1 MRLFIRYRKIKG
13 MKSRELFKIK
23 LENYRPLLWY
33 GDTVFGRYASIKN
46 LLGSQ
51 FGREF
56 ANVLAEPSVM
66 DGENG
71 VRYGVWYAENVEEYR
86 SFDKLGPE
94 EQVQAANQ
102 LSGMLEK
109 VTAFADQLLQSGET
123 SHKQMGE
130 ILHLAFRVPGY
141 ESIYWGNGKVILVLW
156 GFVSDE

>member
-1 MRLFIRYRKIKG
+1 

-56 ANVLAEPSVM
+56 ANVLAEPSVI

-94 EQVQAANQ
+94 EQEQAANQ
-102 LSGMLEK
+102 LSGMLE
-109 VTAFADQLLQSGET
+109 
-123 SHKQMGE
+123 
-130 ILHLAFRVPGY
+130 RV
-141 ESIYWGNGKVILVLW
+141 
-156 GFVSDE
+156 